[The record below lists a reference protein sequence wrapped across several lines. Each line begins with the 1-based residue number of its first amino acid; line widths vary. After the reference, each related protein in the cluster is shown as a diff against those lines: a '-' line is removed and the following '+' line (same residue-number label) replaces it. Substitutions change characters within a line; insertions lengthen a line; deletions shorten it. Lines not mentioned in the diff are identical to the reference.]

1 MHVYINGQFS
11 GAVVANA
18 ARSDIAAAFPG
29 AGSAH
34 GWSWQATV
42 YAPGTYQVC
51 VYAINQNTGTQNPL
65 LNCASLVVGEAPF
78 VPVGRLDK
86 AEVRGPAVEVAGW
99 TLDLDS
105 SDRALGVHVYA
116 DGRYVGALH
125 ADVSRPDIAAAFP
138 PAGDRHGFR
147 GAINL
152 APGGHTVCVFALNA
166 GAGSINPSLGCAWV
180 EISQRGWEP
189 VGNLEVATPRSGG
202 RADVAGWALDPDAG
216 TSSSPVHL
224 YVDGRFA
231 GAVTAAGDRPDVAA
245 FYPAAGAGHGF
256 TATLAVGTGVHT
268 VCAFGINVGIGQIN
282 PLLGCRSV
290 TV

>member
-1 MHVYINGQFS
+1 
-11 GAVVANA
+11 
-18 ARSDIAAAFPG
+18 
-29 AGSAH
+29 
-34 GWSWQATV
+34 
-42 YAPGTYQVC
+42 
-51 VYAINQNTGTQNPL
+51 
-65 LNCASLVVGEAPF
+65 